1 MVNIDKSQMANSKS
15 ITNAIFDSYYPKSK
29 NFPNGKIVVEN
40 TTFGKNGVSGKT
52 LTSRTISEAISGD
65 VLYRSPKF
73 ATTFYNKSIG
83 SSLNSLITAGS
94 ESTFDSTSTLVI
106 ENPEGGTYTNA
117 DGATETAK
125 LRGGAAFARILAE
138 SIVGKQGGSS
148 FIEEAE
154 GVVESMRVNFLQ
166 RAVLKPVK

>member
-83 SSLNSLITAGS
+83 KN
-94 ESTFDSTSTLVI
+94 
-106 ENPEGGTYTNA
+106 
-117 DGATETAK
+117 
-125 LRGGAAFARILAE
+125 
-138 SIVGKQGGSS
+138 
-148 FIEEAE
+148 
-154 GVVESMRVNFLQ
+154 
-166 RAVLKPVK
+166 

>member
-1 MVNIDKSQMANSKS
+1 MANSKS
-15 ITNAIFDSYYPKSK
+15 ITNAIFDSYYPRSK

-40 TTFGKNGVSGKT
+40 TSFGKNGVSGRT

-73 ATTFYNKSIG
+73 AITFYNKSIG

-106 ENPEGGTYTNA
+106 EDPESNSYKDT
-117 DGATETAK
+117 DGVVKSSK

-138 SIVGKQGGSS
+138 SLSLIH
-148 FIEEAE
+148 I
-154 GVVESMRVNFLQ
+154 
-166 RAVLKPVK
+166 